1 MLYHALYLQESSIFY
16 VFSIYIMLKSDW
28 SLSKWMNFIVTAI
41 VGIVGIYLYQN
52 MRKLTRQDAI
62 TEENMEKKILYTII
76 SLVVLY
82 IIPTNF
88 GAFEM
93 ITGQKMKMSNIS
105 PDTLIL
111 MGISILI
118 IWLPRD

>member
-1 MLYHALYLQESSIFY
+1 
-16 VFSIYIMLKSDW
+16 MLKSDW
-28 SLSKWMNFIVTAI
+28 SLSKWTNFIVTAI